1 MNVLRR
7 VYGLVIILR
16 ALLPILLLVAAIF
29 IVWRFLADVRAVVRQ
44 PIERIN
50 QNIEKMNEKIDDAAE
65 GFETVGEGIAEVS
78 GAANQAAGLIGNI
91 PATLNV
97 NLDPVPVPAGFN
109 TRRISIPNV
118 VSFDLPTSIRTTNFE
133 LDKVIPIPGLSQV
146 KGFLGNTFGF
156 INDISQILTN
166 IVSLVSIT
174 QEMGE
179 IIQAGR
185 QAVDEALAV
194 FWKWATVSGVILVL
208 TIFLLITSYVEYLFR
223 NLPRGWSLLMGRPAL
238 SESTS
243 Q

>member
-1 MNVLRR
+1 MNILRR

-50 QNIEKMNEKIDDAAE
+50 QNIAKMNDKIDDAAE

-78 GAANQAAGLIGNI
+78 GAVNQAAGLIGNI
-91 PATLNV
+91 PAAINV
-97 NLDPVPVPAGFN
+97 NLDPVPVPVGFN
-109 TRRISIPNV
+109 TRRIRIPGV
-118 VSFDLPTSIRTTNFE
+118 VSFDLPTSIRTANFE
-133 LDKVIPIPGLSQV
+133 LDKAIPIPGLSQV

-156 INDISQILTN
+156 INDISQVLTN

-179 IIQAGR
+179 ILQAGK

-194 FWKWATVSGVILVL
+194 FQKWATVAGVILVL
-208 TIFLLITSYVEYLFR
+208 TILLLITSYVEYLYR
-223 NLPRGWSLLMGRPAL
+223 NLPRGWSLLMGRPAWP
-238 SESTS
+238 E
-243 Q
+243 